1 MYAAPRIEARAPGQV
16 IGISME
22 MSLMEDKTG
31 LLWRSFMPRRHEV
44 MHRANTDVVSLQV
57 YPKGYFSEFNPMG
70 VFRKW
75 ALVEVESLTWPD
87 QDDFGNSSAEK
98 GDHEE
103 RGGAFGEEEEN
114 WNSSAAKGEKEER
127 RAVVPEGMEVF
138 ELKGGMYAVFV
149 HQGSDPTIFDHI
161 YGEWLPSS
169 DFELDDRPHFE
180 VLDAQ
185 YRHSDPEASEEIWIP
200 VRVSF

>member
-1 MYAAPRIEARAPGQV
+1 MYAAPRIEARAPGQF

-44 MHRANTDVVSLQV
+44 MYRANTDVVSLQV
-57 YPKGYFSEFNPMG
+57 YPKGYFAEFNPMG

-75 ALVEVESLTWPD
+75 ALVEVE
-87 QDDFGNSSAEK
+87 FGNLSAEK

-103 RGGAFGEEEEN
+103 RGGAFGDEEEN
-114 WNSSAAKGEKEER
+114 WNSSAEKGEKEER

-149 HQGSDPTIFDHI
+149 HQGSDPAIFDYI

-200 VRVSF
+200 VRVGF

>member
-1 MYAAPRIEARAPGQV
+1 MYAAPRIEERAPGQF

-44 MHRANTDVVSLQV
+44 MHRANTDLVSLQV
-57 YPKGYFSEFNPMG
+57 YPKGYFAEFNPMC
-70 VFRKW
+70 VFQKW
-75 ALVEVESLTWPD
+75 ALVEVESQRWPVEEE
-87 QDDFGNSSAEK
+87 FGHSNAEK
-98 GDHEE
+98 G
-103 RGGAFGEEEEN
+103 
-114 WNSSAAKGEKEER
+114 EKDVR
-127 RAVVPEGMEVF
+127 RAGIPEGMKVF
-138 ELKGGMYAVFV
+138 ELVGGMYAVFV
-149 HQGSDPTIFDHI
+149 HQGSDPAIFDYI

-180 VLDAQ
+180 VLDSK

-200 VRVSF
+200 IRVSF